1 MLVHVQVH
9 VQMLVQVQVLVRGA
23 CAGAG
28 ACAYVQVPQVQVQ
41 VHDLADAISKIAC
54 KLLVHEHP
62 TDSLKLPKAEHY

>member
-1 MLVHVQVH
+1 MDAGA
-9 VQMLVQVQVLVRGA
+9 RAGAGAGASAGA

-28 ACAYVQVPQVQVQ
+28 ACAYVQVPQVQEQ